1 MAATGQYALVILSP
15 VSDEAMHAIQAGTHK
30 RRLLRLVQ
38 SLAPMGLAMCWFA
51 PLRTRHSARPAR
63 RIGRNTSA
71 SFFCACHR
79 RAQSRLRRF
88 IRSFVTRASG
98 RTICDQAPELLELF
112 PDGIGGSL
120 VRTRYVTGVDND
132 PFSTRP
138 YTSETRLLRVSNGA
152 VQYSNVVDYAERI
165 GMTDN
170 AGIAYTFGAAM
181 NVLDWTPIF
190 TTSFE
195 PVIPLVNGNT
205 AMHEVSTGL
214 LHEVNAAGVSVA
226 SGAFGGRW
234 GYQSAFGLWTS
245 AESGQLTARLS
256 LPLNEA
262 GISFQFLGRMGTG
275 QNAPPDKTFPD
286 REIAG
291 LKALDFIYDT
301 SADANFEYGG
311 LICHRNGRFEWSE
324 IRTSRNQSMV
334 VVPDTLCPPGALAAR
349 YHTHPGLGEPSPLRS
364 RRLRSRHR
372 EPGYTEL
379 PKDPATWYP
388 CSQMATV
395 SNADAQLVEG
405 RIARG
410 RSERVRQTTSWVG
423 ALYRWCSDFCGC
435 RLRASDSLRHIPW
448 YSITVHGDFARRWQS
463 SP

>member
-1 MAATGQYALVILSP
+1 M
-15 VSDEAMHAIQAGTHK
+15 
-30 RRLLRLVQ
+30 
-38 SLAPMGLAMCWFA
+38 
-51 PLRTRHSARPAR
+51 
-63 RIGRNTSA
+63 
-71 SFFCACHR
+71 
-79 RAQSRLRRF
+79 
-88 IRSFVTRASG
+88 
-98 RTICDQAPELLELF
+98 
-112 PDGIGGSL
+112 
-120 VRTRYVTGVDND
+120 RTRYVTGVDND

-349 YHTHPGLGEPSPLRS
+349 YHTHPGLESPVPSDPGDYDHATANPGIPNYLRTRLLGTPAVRWRPFPTQTLSWWKGAS
-364 RRLRSRHR
+364 R
-372 EPGYTEL
+372 EAVQNVCVKQPVGWAPYTAGVATSAGAVCA
-379 PKDPATWYP
+379 PATP
-388 CSQMATV
+388 
-395 SNADAQLVEG
+395 
-405 RIARG
+405 
-410 RSERVRQTTSWVG
+410 
-423 ALYRWCSDFCGC
+423 
-435 RLRASDSLRHIPW
+435 
-448 YSITVHGDFARRWQS
+448 
-463 SP
+463 

>member
-1 MAATGQYALVILSP
+1 M
-15 VSDEAMHAIQAGTHK
+15 
-30 RRLLRLVQ
+30 
-38 SLAPMGLAMCWFA
+38 
-51 PLRTRHSARPAR
+51 
-63 RIGRNTSA
+63 
-71 SFFCACHR
+71 
-79 RAQSRLRRF
+79 
-88 IRSFVTRASG
+88 
-98 RTICDQAPELLELF
+98 ELF